1 MWPVACRHD
10 TPVPRAAKPG
20 PSRAH
25 LGCSSCARS
34 TSVLPSARGGRAGA
48 PGPSPASSVTTSGRL
63 RSAAASAAS
72 PTTWPQ
78 ACHASPKALAGG
90 HNRTG
95 MSSHHN
101 QITPHEA
108 GASLPE
114 GQTRMQALAICNWMS

>member
-72 PTTWPQ
+72 ATTWPQ
-78 ACHASPKALAGG
+78 ACPVSREAPVEGRNPDSCEQY
-90 HNRTG
+90 
-95 MSSHHN
+95 HHEQCIAN
-101 QITPHEA
+101 K
-108 GASLPE
+108 
-114 GQTRMQALAICNWMS
+114 